1 MAMWQREWRR
11 LVNRFVW
18 SWAGWKNAWVNEPS
32 LKFWTTMNI
41 PSAGLALWLP
51 LSRGETMIILMG
63 GVLILAAELLNTSIE
78 RTVDYI
84 STDQDVRARDA
95 KDVGSAGVAM
105 TAMAVGVA
113 WLVVLFG

>member
-1 MAMWQREWRR
+1 MLEREWRR

-18 SWAGWKNAWVNEPS
+18 SWAGWKNAWMNEPS

-41 PSAGLALWLP
+41 PSAALALWLP
-51 LSRGETMIILMG
+51 LSRGETMVILMG
-63 GVLILAAELLNTSIE
+63 GLLILAAELLNTSLE

-105 TAMAVGVA
+105 AAIAVGVA

>member
-1 MAMWQREWRR
+1 MLKREWRR
-11 LVNRFVW
+11 LVNRCVW

-63 GVLILAAELLNTSIE
+63 GVLVLAAELLNTSLE

-113 WLVVLFG
+113 WLAVLFG

>member
-1 MAMWQREWRR
+1 MWQREWRR

-41 PSAGLALWLP
+41 PSASLALWLP
-51 LSRGETMIILMG
+51 LSRGETMVILMG
-63 GVLILAAELLNTSIE
+63 GVMILAAELLNTSLE

-84 STDQDVRARDA
+84 STEQDVRARDA

-105 TAMAVGVA
+105 TAIAVGVA